1 MEKQE
6 QKGGQDAGILYE
18 VSGQER
24 DQESKVDRDEEWQA
38 GHTGRVP
45 RLRHQGIPHR
55 QGVDQPYKSAPL

>member
-6 QKGGQDAGILYE
+6 QKGVLDAGILYE
-18 VSGQER
+18 VSGQEG
-24 DQESKVDRDEEWQA
+24 DQEPKVDNLEERQA
-38 GHTGRVP
+38 GDTGRVP